1 MTSAV
6 RGIEKMADLIDRQ
19 DAIDTHCAI
28 CPDKDKCPDRDFVC
42 PDRELFRMIKPA
54 CPEPTKIGKWIYV
67 RKRLARGGTAY
78 VSECSICHKRIM
90 PLLKPNYCPGCGAKM
105 EGTD

>member
-28 CPDKDKCPDRDFVC
+28 CPDKDKCPDGDFIC
-42 PDRELFRMIKPA
+42 PDRELFHMIKPVDA
-54 CPEPTKIGKWIYV
+54 VPVIRCMDCRFATWYDAADGV
-67 RKRLARGGTAY
+67 KRCFCGIHGSAGHT
-78 VSECSICHKRIM
+78 EKDFCSYAEREEM
-90 PLLKPNYCPGCGAKM
+90 
-105 EGTD
+105 D